1 MTMLSIWPT
10 LVILGITI
18 LILSAKRI
26 FSCLDTAPVAHQHR
40 LDSNDGLRGILAFA
54 VVFHHFVMTAYNL
67 KNGTSGLPPSPFYS
81 FIGPG
86 AVAVF
91 FMITGYLFWGRLI
104 DRQGNIKWVELYVN
118 RAFRIY
124 PLYLFLIVA
133 YFIFV
138 IRHVGLSPSQT
149 TGQTMGQTF
158 SQVSQWLFFG
168 IVNQPTPFLNRP
180 EYLGL
185 VGQTWSL
192 HYEWLFYRALP
203 LLALIAREKA
213 TVAVTASALMFML
226 FANSV
231 ITDLSVVF
239 IEHFLIGMLTASL
252 LRAYPKLKG
261 NGVIRSCIAIGAGAL
276 AILISGS
283 PYTNQATVLLGLSF
297 FCVASGAS
305 AFGVLTAAGT
315 KRLGNI
321 SYSIYLLHGLIINLL
336 MQFPRYNANL
346 VFTTQRFWLVTL
358 LTYGCIIAV
367 SIATYYVIERG
378 GINLGRR
385 VIQSLQANV
394 ARSRSAVAE

>member
-1 MTMLSIWPT
+1 MNILSIWPT

-18 LILSAKRI
+18 LVLSAKRG

-40 LDSNDGLRGILAFA
+40 LDSIDGLRGILASA

-104 DRQGNIKWVELYVN
+104 DRQGNIKWLELYVN
-118 RAFRIY
+118 RVFRIY
-124 PLYLFLIVA
+124 PLYLFLIIA

-138 IRHVGLSPSQT
+138 IRHVGLPAA
-149 TGQTMGQTF
+149 QTMGQTVA
-158 SQVSQWLFFG
+158 QLSQWLFFG

-192 HYEWLFYRALP
+192 HYEWLFYMALP
-203 LLALIAREKA
+203 LLASFAREKA
-213 TVAVTASALMFML
+213 TVAITGSALMFML

-231 ITDLSVVF
+231 ITDLAVVF

-252 LRAYPKLKG
+252 LRSYPKLKG
-261 NGVIRSCIAIGAGAL
+261 NGVIRSCIAIVAGAL
-276 AILISGS
+276 AIQVSGG
-283 PYTNQATVLLGLSF
+283 PYTNQATVLLGISF

-305 AFGVLTAAGT
+305 AFGILTAAGT

-358 LTYGCIIAV
+358 LTYACIIAV

-385 VIQSLQANV
+385 VIQNLPAN
-394 ARSRSAVAE
+394 ATSSSSALAE

>member
-1 MTMLSIWPT
+1 
-10 LVILGITI
+10 
-18 LILSAKRI
+18 
-26 FSCLDTAPVAHQHR
+26 
-40 LDSNDGLRGILAFA
+40 
-54 VVFHHFVMTAYNL
+54 MTAYNL

-104 DRQGNIKWVELYVN
+104 DRQGNIKWLELYVN

-124 PLYLFLIVA
+124 PLYLFLIIA

-138 IRHVGLSPSQT
+138 IRHVGLPVT
-149 TGQTMGQTF
+149 QTMGQTVA
-158 SQVSQWLFFG
+158 QLSQWLFFG

-192 HYEWLFYRALP
+192 HYEWLFYIALP
-203 LLALIAREKA
+203 LLASFAREKA
-213 TVAVTASALMFML
+213 TVAITGSALMFML

-231 ITDLSVVF
+231 ITDLTVVF

-252 LRAYPKLKG
+252 LRSYPKLKG

-276 AILISGS
+276 AIRVSGG
-283 PYTNQATVLLGLSF
+283 PYTNQATVLLGIAF

-305 AFGVLTAAGT
+305 AFGILTAAGT

-336 MQFPRYNANL
+336 MQLPRYNANL

-358 LTYGCIIAV
+358 LTYACIIAV

-385 VIQSLQANV
+385 VIHNLPANA
-394 ARSRSAVAE
+394 ARSSGALAE